1 MTFSLV
7 QAAEAFNQQQLKSN
21 PAVSADL
28 PRAVKLTMFMQ
39 HVQTL
44 GTDMDQWTE
53 DEWIAAMKQF
63 GITGDDAIDML
74 EDVASWGMVDNF
86 EWETPLEVMT
96 GKTP

>member
-1 MTFSLV
+1 MSFSLV
-7 QAAEAFNQQQLKSN
+7 EAAEAFNSQTLRSN
-21 PAVSADL
+21 PAMPDDL
-28 PRAVKLTMFMQ
+28 PRNVKLTLFMQ

-53 DEWIAAMKQF
+53 DEWIAAMEQF

-86 EWETPLEVMT
+86 EWETPLEIAT
-96 GKTP
+96 GGKP